1 MGKNSINVPHRKGQG
16 MLELAVSVMVLLI
29 LVAGMIDVG
38 RAIFYY
44 LAMRDAAEEG
54 MVYAVVYPT
63 FCNQIVQA
71 VRNNMDDS
79 GVDVQIHYGNLPGVA
94 CASASTSQACADQ
107 QVTITVT
114 QPNFP
119 ITMPLIG
126 GFLGTQSLSLKAE
139 IKGTV
144 VRPECGP

>member
-1 MGKNSINVPHRKGQG
+1 MKSINVPHRMGQA

-29 LVAGMIDVG
+29 LVAGMIDLG

-44 LAMRDAAEEG
+44 LSMRDAAEEG

-79 GVDVQIHYGNLPGVA
+79 GVQVDVRYGNSPGVA
-94 CASASTSQACADQ
+94 CASASASQACADQ

-114 QPNFP
+114 QPDFP

-126 GFLGTQSLSLKAE
+126 GVIGAQSLSLKAE